1 DERLRP
7 VRPLPSQRRLD
18 PRPPRGVRG
27 RGGEDAG
34 ALRPQHRVADPPPAG
49 TVPGRHRAH
58 HRPLRGEHLPGRAGA
73 PAALLPAPGAGV
85 GQVPDSD
92 PRLLAMRGGNAS
104 GRGHHGC
111 LGAARG
117 APDPEERGMTS
128 AAHDV
133 VVIGAGANGLVAAAR
148 LGQAGLRTLLIER
161 EEGLGGKG
169 RLVEL
174 APGFRAAPLG
184 LDPGWAPAAIAR
196 ALRLDG
202 LERHGADTALTVV
215 VEPGLLLTLPRDAGK
230 ASEAIRTYSL
240 NDAGK
245 WPAFTTLLS
254 KLAGFLEVL
263 YQTPAPDVSASSPGD
278 LLPMLGLLRKF
289 RALGRRD
296 MIEFLRT
303 LPLSVWELL
312 DDWFDHAPLKAAVA
326 AGGVQDHRQGP
337 RSGGTGFV
345 LLHHLVGAPAG
356 SVRGRPPW
364 PAGPAALTEA
374 AARAAKRLGVTVR
387 TGAEVSRID
396 VRNDRVAGVVLK
408 NGEEIAA
415 GAVLSTADPAT
426 TLLDWVDP
434 VWLDPEFL
442 HAVGNIRHRGCTGVV
457 TYALE
462 ALPELPG
469 LASKEA
475 LAGLVSL
482 TPSLTSLER
491 AADAAKYGRVSE
503 SPHVE
508 FTVPTLLWP
517 DLAPAGKHV
526 LVARA
531 QYAPYWLR
539 DGATWDATR

>member
-1 DERLRP
+1 
-7 VRPLPSQRRLD
+7 
-18 PRPPRGVRG
+18 
-27 RGGEDAG
+27 
-34 ALRPQHRVADPPPAG
+34 
-49 TVPGRHRAH
+49 
-58 HRPLRGEHLPGRAGA
+58 
-73 PAALLPAPGAGV
+73 
-85 GQVPDSD
+85 
-92 PRLLAMRGGNAS
+92 
-104 GRGHHGC
+104 
-111 LGAARG
+111 
-117 APDPEERGMTS
+117 MTS

-161 EEGLGGKG
+161 EEGLGGQG

-215 VEPGLLLTLPRDAGK
+215 IEPGSLLTLSRDAGK
-230 ASEAIRTYSL
+230 ASEAIRTYSP

-312 DDWFDHAPLKAAVA
+312 DDWFEHAPLKAAVA

-364 PAGPAALTEA
+364 RAGPAAFTEA

-508 FTVPTLLWP
+508 LTVPTLLWP

-531 QYAPYWLR
+531 QWAPYRLR
-539 DGATWDATR
+539 DGATWDATRRDALAESVTAAIEAAAPCFQSRIAHRTAWSPLDLEERYGLREGAPSQGELGLDQILFMRPVPGWGRHATPISGLYLGGAGTHPGPGILGGPGWLAAQRLLQDRGRR